1 MPGASRTKQIL
12 AASLKDLM
20 QTMPLEKI
28 SVSDIVE
35 HADIGRNTFYYHFQ
49 DKFDLVNWIFQTEST
64 RFFTERAI
72 KENWSSALESIE
84 DYLKENKEFYC
95 NALAYNGQNSLQS
108 FLFDT
113 ISDLVV
119 QQVRSME
126 MPEYRSLSKEELR
139 FIGDFIASA
148 MVGIVV
154 RWAKLGMKEDP
165 RQFRACVRRI
175 CDGSLIHA
183 YLSQPE
189 DDAAE
194 NPAPQ
199 ET

>member
-20 QTMPLEKI
+20 CTMPLEKI

-64 RFFTERAI
+64 RFFAERATA
-72 KENWSSALESIE
+72 ENWSTALESIE

-95 NALAYNGQNSLQS
+95 NALSYSGQNSLQS
-108 FLFDT
+108 YLFDM

-119 QQVRSME
+119 QQVHSLE
-126 MPEYRSLSKEELR
+126 QPEYRTLSKEELR
-139 FIGDFIASA
+139 FIGDFVASA
-148 MVGIVV
+148 TAGMVV
-154 RWAKLGMKEDP
+154 RWARQGMKEDP
-165 RQFRACVRRI
+165 RQFRNCIRRI
-175 CDGSLIHA
+175 CDGSLIRT
-183 YLSQPE
+183 YLSQPAE
-189 DDAAE
+189 DTQI
-194 NPAPQ
+194 PPK
-199 ET
+199 TT

>member
-28 SVSDIVE
+28 SVSDIAE

-64 RFFTERAI
+64 RFFTEQATT
-72 KENWSSALESIE
+72 ENWSSALESIE
-84 DYLKENKEFYC
+84 DYLKENKDFYC

-113 ISDLVV
+113 VSDLVV

-126 MPEYRSLSKEELR
+126 APEYRSLNKEELR
-139 FIGDFIASA
+139 FIGDFVASA
-148 MVGIVV
+148 LVGMVV
-154 RWAKLGMKEDP
+154 RWTKLGMKEDP
-165 RQFRACVRRI
+165 RQFRRCVRRL

-189 DDAAE
+189 DNAE
-194 NPAPQ
+194 NPEAKQ
-199 ET
+199 N